1 VEWGDL
7 RFLLA
12 VRRTGSLSAA
22 ARALRVN
29 QTTVGRRL
37 AALEEQLGARL
48 FLRKASGYALTD
60 AGRSACEIGE
70 RMEEAALTL
79 ERKLGG
85 KDVGIEGVVRITTPS
100 GFVPACA
107 ASLAQLARE
116 HPRLSFHLLSDV
128 ASLNLINREADI
140 AVRMVNPGQPS
151 LLARRLGEMPWS
163 LYASEDYVRRYGIP
177 RSQSGRSM
185 LARHAVIAYDDTLA
199 RTPGGRWLEAHGGEA
214 TIAARTNNAMAALDL
229 AATGLGLTAA
239 PVNLGSQ
246 KQGVRAILRP
256 PDLATSPVFLVTHR
270 DLAKVPRIRATMSRL
285 ATDVSAALAALG
297 AQRR

>member
-1 VEWGDL
+1 MDWGDL

-12 VRRTGSLSAA
+12 VHRAGSLSGA

-48 FLRKASGYALTD
+48 FLRDASGYALTD

-85 KDVGIEGVVRITTPS
+85 KDTGIEGMVRITTPS
-100 GFVPACA
+100 GFVATCA

-128 ASLNLINREADI
+128 ATLNLINREADI

-151 LLARRLGEMPWS
+151 LIARRIGEMPWS
-163 LYASEDYVRRYGIP
+163 LYASEDYVRRCGIP
-177 RSQSGRSM
+177 RAQSGRSL
-185 LARHAVIAYDDTLA
+185 LARHAVIAYDDALA
-199 RTPGGRWLEAHGGEA
+199 RTPGGRWLDAHSAGA

-239 PVNLGSQ
+239 PVNLGAQ
-246 KQGVRAILRP
+246 KAGVRAILRP
-256 PDLATSPVFLVTHR
+256 ADLGASTVFIVTHR
-270 DLAKVPRIRATMSRL
+270 DLAKVPRVRATMSRL

-297 AQRR
+297 AQQ